1 MFNTKKMLPW
11 DVLEAVFFHLDLCA
25 LSTARSV
32 CSHWAEIGR
41 QDMVVTSAAANTTS
55 RSMLT
60 QPVIKRGLGLTDAE
74 VRLLPSTAYVTRC
87 GHTCLLYGTRAILLG
102 MKRVKMS
109 GGRRRLLKRR
119 EKRQAFGWQ
128 YRKQCYF

>member
-1 MFNTKKMLPW
+1 MLPC
-11 DVLEAVFFHLDLCA
+11 DVLEAVFFHLDFRS

-32 CSHWAEIGR
+32 CSGWAEIGR
-41 QDMVVTSAAANTTS
+41 QDAVVTAAAANT

-74 VRLLPSTAYVTRC
+74 VRLLPGKAYVTRC
-87 GHTCLLYGTRAILLG
+87 GHTCLLYGTDAILLG

-128 YRKQCYF
+128 YRKQCYV